1 LTNFHV
7 KKAFSIIGLL
17 LIAFFI
23 LPSIVPAEDKITD
36 DMKGR
41 PVKMAIIPFQALT
54 PIQGSGNTVICP
66 LCGAGYSAGKI
77 EKGAERIL
85 EEIFI
90 EKIKIFKNIE
100 ILPQEKVDAVYKRIS
115 AESFKSPL
123 MDILKKVGAELKTD
137 FLAVGFIFRY
147 TERIGSDFGVDKPAS
162 VAFEVNFISSPKGDI
177 IWQGV
182 FDKTQKSLSED
193 VFHVSSL
200 KWLTARELATHGMK
214 EILGTFS
221 GF

>member
-1 LTNFHV
+1 LTNSHV
-7 KKAFSIIGLL
+7 KKVFIIGLL
-17 LIAFFI
+17 LIVFFI
-23 LPSIVPAEDKITD
+23 LPSIVTAADKITD

-41 PVKMAIIPFQALT
+41 PVKIAIIPFQVLI
-54 PIQGSGNTVICP
+54 PIEGSGNTVICP

-200 KWLTARELATHGMK
+200 KWLTVRELATHGMK